1 MKELLREE
9 REEVGLPIISSVW
22 VYYIGGIPARRQR
35 GQTSRSHEEHKAP
48 FIPASLH
55 RSPISKGLSKV
66 TTLALRV
73 PVVIHPPAPHTPRI
87 TVGYRPN
94 ETF

>member
-35 GQTSRSHEEHKAP
+35 VQTSRSHEEHKAP

-55 RSPISKGLSKV
+55 RCPISKGLSKI
-66 TTLALRV
+66 TAWRPPPLNDRAHTAHGAP
-73 PVVIHPPAPHTPRI
+73 PVSLSS
-87 TVGYRPN
+87 
-94 ETF
+94 